1 MLLTASAFRRASV
14 AALLLLL
21 AACGSVTG
29 EPAAVPDA
37 AVSGKPD
44 AGPDASQA
52 HGSVQVT
59 IQDMSFTACRC
70 HHGFGL
76 GINGTA
82 TVHVVNSGASPV
94 TLTPGA
100 FVLRDPMTGKS
111 YTTNESGE
119 QNSFSYYSLENVP
132 GTEANPPTPPSF
144 QPLVAAGASTDI
156 SVSFYIDDVTWPV
169 PPTPYVLEVNLGA
182 GATATS
188 KTFALSEAL
197 DASTP

>member
-1 MLLTASAFRRASV
+1 
-14 AALLLLL
+14 
-21 AACGSVTG
+21 
-29 EPAAVPDA
+29 
-37 AVSGKPD
+37 
-44 AGPDASQA
+44 
-52 HGSVQVT
+52 VQVT

-100 FVLRDPMTGKS
+100 FVLRDPMTGKG
-111 YTTNESGE
+111 YTTNEAGE
-119 QNSFSYYSLENVP
+119 QNSSSYYSLENVP

-144 QPLVAAGASTDI
+144 QPVVAPGGFTDI
-156 SVSFYIDDVTWPV
+156 SVSFYIDGVTLPV
-169 PPTPYVLEVNLGA
+169 PPSPYVLDVDLGA
-182 GATATS
+182 DAKATS
-188 KTFALSEAL
+188 KTFALSESL